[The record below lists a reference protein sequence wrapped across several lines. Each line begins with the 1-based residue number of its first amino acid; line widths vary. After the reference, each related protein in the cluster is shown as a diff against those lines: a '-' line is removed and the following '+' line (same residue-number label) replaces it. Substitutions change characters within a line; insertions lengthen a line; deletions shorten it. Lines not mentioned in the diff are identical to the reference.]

1 MEIIDENSDHDDDN
15 VDHETPRIDSL
26 CPSGYPPEELMERF
40 AEIVKGRTYLHRPNQ
55 SLNLYLT
62 ATLAI
67 AVAVVIG
74 LGFGHF
80 KGKKN
85 IQNDTTKNSEVS
97 TKLAQ
102 FVDRI

>member
-1 MEIIDENSDHDDDN
+1 
-15 VDHETPRIDSL
+15 
-26 CPSGYPPEELMERF
+26 MERF

-85 IQNDTTKNSEVS
+85 IQNDRPRR
-97 TKLAQ
+97 
-102 FVDRI
+102 RIALFMCLEKYSAIGISAIETYAALYSKT